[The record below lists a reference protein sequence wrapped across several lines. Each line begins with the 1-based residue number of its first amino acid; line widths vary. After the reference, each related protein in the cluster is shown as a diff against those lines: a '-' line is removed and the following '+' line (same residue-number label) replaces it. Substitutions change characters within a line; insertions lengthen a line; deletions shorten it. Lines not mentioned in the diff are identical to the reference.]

1 MLLSLFFSG
10 GVTGKTRA
18 LRVGEKEEVLVRTEK
33 GKQ

>member
-1 MLLSLFFSG
+1 MLLSLFFS

-33 GKQ
+33 GEQ